1 MRRWCSEEVRNSK
14 RHSMTT
20 KQWVKITPE
29 SVEVSGK
36 TLATTNCGA
45 ALLTEVYRAHVND
58 YPKFF
63 KMDELS
69 KLGFLATE
77 LLLQAEGERHSE
89 SDDRAI
95 ILFGR
100 NGSLVCDRKYQQTI
114 EQLDDFFPSPSIFVY
129 TLPNIVTGEIAIRNH
144 YYGETAFYAMAHCD
158 EQLIRQ
164 TIEASLLDPAT
175 QSVICG
181 WVDCESDQQFEAN
194 VKLIYKE

>member
-1 MRRWCSEEVRNSK
+1 
-14 RHSMTT
+14 MTT

-63 KMDELS
+63 KRDELS

-77 LLLQAEGERHSE
+77 LLLQAEGERHSD

-114 EQLDDFFPSPSIFVY
+114 ERLDDFFPSPSIFVY

>member
-1 MRRWCSEEVRNSK
+1 MRRWGLEEEVK
-14 RHSMTT
+14 KLEMTT

-29 SVEVSGK
+29 GVEVSGEP
-36 TLATTNCGA
+36 LTTAGRGA
-45 ALLTEVYRAHVND
+45 ALLTEVYRAKVND

-77 LLLQAEGERHSE
+77 LLLQAEGDRHSE
-89 SDDRAI
+89 SDDRAV

-100 NGSLVCDRKYQQTI
+100 CGSLACDRKYQQTI
-114 EQLDDFFPSPSIFVY
+114 ERLDDFFPSPSIFVY

-181 WVDCESDQQFEAN
+181 WVDCESDHQFEAN